1 MIMTPDA
8 VRHAHRKHVS
18 PIRMLEA
25 RGVRWRVEVET
36 WRGQDGWR
44 GRFVFEPAPP
54 VLSNRGVTMQEGPVA
69 LKGATLEELVALAYD
84 VPEPQLR
91 ALLLSMA

>member
-8 VRHAHRKHVS
+8 ARHAHRKHVS

-36 WRGQDGWR
+36 WRGQEGWR
-44 GRFVFEPAPP
+44 GRFVFEPSPP
-54 VLSNRGVTMQEGPVA
+54 VLSNRGVMMQEGPVA

-84 VPEPQLR
+84 VPEPELR

>member
-8 VRHAHRKHVS
+8 ARHARREHVS

-25 RGVRWRVEVET
+25 RGVRWRVGVET
-36 WRGQDGWR
+36 WRGRDGWR

-54 VLSNRGVTMQEGPVA
+54 VPANRGMMAQEGPVA
-69 LKGATLEELVALAYD
+69 LRGATLEELVSLAYD
-84 VPEPQLR
+84 VPEPRLR
-91 ALLLSMA
+91 EVLLSMA